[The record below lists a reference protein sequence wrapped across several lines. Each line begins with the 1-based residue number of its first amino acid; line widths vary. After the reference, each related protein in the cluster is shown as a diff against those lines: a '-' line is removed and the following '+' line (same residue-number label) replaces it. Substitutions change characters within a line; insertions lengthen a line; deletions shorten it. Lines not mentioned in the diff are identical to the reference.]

1 MQLHYQV
8 CMEILAVVSEGA
20 WRSPAAVEVTAG
32 FGVGSSSSS
41 SSGGGQEGS
50 GRGGGGGGRGGGRSL
65 HRDSK
70 DRALLR
76 GCCW

>member
-1 MQLHYQV
+1 
-8 CMEILAVVSEGA
+8 MEILAMVSEGA

-32 FGVGSSSSS
+32 YGVGSSSS
-41 SSGGGQEGS
+41 SSGGGQEGG
-50 GRGGGGGGRGGGRSL
+50 GRGGGGGGRGGSRSL
-65 HRDSK
+65 PRDSK